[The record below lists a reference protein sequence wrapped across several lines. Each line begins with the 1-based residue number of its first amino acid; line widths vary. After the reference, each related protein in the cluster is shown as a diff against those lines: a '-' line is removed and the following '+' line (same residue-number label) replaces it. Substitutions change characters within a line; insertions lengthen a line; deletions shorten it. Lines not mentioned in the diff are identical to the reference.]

1 METNNRNPI
10 HWEAEARG
18 RGAATRSVL
27 VVRVIAAAVLALLVG
42 AGCARSNDITEVSEG
57 TVGTLG
63 TVEGTGKVLS
73 DYFSG
78 LITLSPDGTPE
89 DVSFEPV
96 HSRPRRPVSHAIG
109 EYNLELRSSA
119 GVVLR
124 SVPFGVSESVV
135 DVDPE
140 LSDKILDMPRQA
152 SFSLIVSEPPDY
164 SKFAITHSGKDL
176 IVVERSS
183 DAPTLFVNGPA
194 EGQKFSHNEI
204 VELSWSSSTR
214 DDIELDYIVYYSTDG
229 GSTYNVIS
237 LAGDRTSTSLDSLD
251 GSEQARLAVSASD
264 GTRSTFVETPIFA
277 IGNHP
282 PEVSIV
288 SPAPSVVLAGAQGF
302 LLDGWAY
309 DREDGFLSSS
319 SFSWSSDLDGYL
331 GSASFLVLSAADF
344 TEGNHVVT
352 LTVTDKDGATATATT
367 SFTISRENQLPVAN
381 DDVIE
386 VVVDDKIL
394 IDVLAND
401 IDVEGDFKG
410 ETMMIFDQAFLGT
423 AEIAKYGWKYV
434 VEYSSGAA
442 GTDIFTYFIC
452 DGGYDERC
460 DIAQV
465 TVNVVTEGCT
475 IFGTEEDDTLQGTSG
490 SDVICGL
497 GGDDTIYGHE
507 GDDIIRAGLG
517 DDTIYGGPGN
527 DMIFGGFGNDN
538 VSGNIGDDIVYGGL
552 GDDQI
557 WGGDGEDT
565 IWGGHGADKANG
577 EADNDT
583 ICGEDGPDQIDG
595 GGGADTIHGGLGD
608 DTIRGNQGA
617 DIIFPGEG
625 KNTVIGLESE
635 DTIVRD
641 PRLGDDTIFES
652 SDKDTRTD
660 IQKAVAVFP
669 RLGHGEVGGI
679 VKVLDMPPP
688 EDPVTQGFQSCDRQ
702 GEVETR

>member
-1 METNNRNPI
+1 METNCRNPI
-10 HWEAEARG
+10 HWKAEASG
-18 RGAATRSVL
+18 RETAARSLL
-27 VVRVIAAAVLALLVG
+27 VVRVIAAAVLALLVS
-42 AGCARSNDITEVSEG
+42 AGCARSNNITEVSEG

-63 TVEGTGKVLS
+63 TVEGTEKVLS

-135 DVDPE
+135 DAT
-140 LSDKILDMPRQA
+140 MPRQA

-183 DAPTLFVNGPA
+183 DAPTLSVNGPA
-194 EGQKFSHNEI
+194 EGQKFSHDEI
-204 VELSWSSSTR
+204 VELSWSGSTH
-214 DDIELDYIVYYSTDG
+214 DDMELEYRVYYSTDG

-237 LAGDRTSTSLDSLD
+237 LADERTSMSLESLD

-264 GTRSTFVETPIFA
+264 GTRSTFAETPIFA

-282 PEVSIV
+282 PEVDIV

-309 DREDGFLSSS
+309 DKEDGFLSSS
-319 SFSWSSDLDGYL
+319 SFSWSSNLDGYL

-344 TEGNHVVT
+344 TEGDHVVT
-352 LTVTDKDGATATATT
+352 LTVTDSDGATATATT

-423 AEIAKYGWKYV
+423 AEIVKYGWKYV
-434 VEYSSGAA
+434 VEYSSGTA

-460 DIAQV
+460 DLAQV
-465 TVNVVTEGCT
+465 TVSVVTGECT

-497 GGDDTIYGHE
+497 GGDDTIYGNE

-527 DMIFGGFGNDN
+527 DMVFGGFGNDN
-538 VSGNIGDDIVYGGL
+538 VSGNIGDDIIYGGL

-565 IWGGHGADKANG
+565 IWGGHGADEANG

-641 PRLGDDTIFES
+641 PRLGDDTILES
-652 SDKDTRTD
+652 SDKNTSTD
-660 IQKAVAVFP
+660 IQKTVAVSP
-669 RLGHGEVGGI
+669 RAGSGSVSGT

-702 GEVETR
+702 DKVETG